1 MAISPLHSFSEPHK
15 MRKIGI
21 PTEGGEGGRER
32 EREREREL
40 KLHVQHYP
48 ICGKIYSWKTCW
60 KKIYQ
65 GVYGGYLWIV

>member
-1 MAISPLHSFSEPHK
+1 MGFID
-15 MRKIGI
+15 
-21 PTEGGEGGRER
+21 TEHQGGWSMWGSKTAHLMVAGR